1 MQSVESWEESKTVH
15 PLQNGFES
23 NTQSRKVIFLR
34 KKFLIYASHVVINL
48 KSVTWV
54 EIGMDLY
61 YLHFRGYYIG

>member
-1 MQSVESWEESKTVH
+1 MQSVQSWEESRTVH
-15 PLQNGFES
+15 FLQNGFES

-34 KKFLIYASHVVINL
+34 KQFLIYASHVVINL